1 MITQQTTKINITAS
15 NISHFRSKG
24 YSPTIRTLLEVKVS
38 DLPFGSLEQVEIKCD
53 SCGDEFLKCIRNIN
67 HTREK
72 FEGKDYCQK
81 CVAKLT
87 AHKKPQ
93 CSSSYWENGTKKIQH
108 GNLVRN
114 SWLYQ
119 NSRKSLNVSGENNG
133 MFGKQH
139 SDDTKRRMS
148 LSRVGKKQSKE
159 TIEKRVNSL
168 KERNKNREIKGLCK
182 CIKWHL
188 HSNVNWYRRV
198 YERDGFKCVKCGG
211 NKPKLDAH
219 HIFPLSQLV
228 KKLTEG
234 KSFVSDKEKYDWL
247 IQQPEILDLELTNGI
262 TLCRVCHKKEHKNW
276 GSHNIL

>member
-1 MITQQTTKINITAS
+1 MNLINKFLTFI
-15 NISHFRSKG
+15 
-24 YSPTIRTLLEVKVS
+24 YSRYWAKYFYYSVCSTHRLHEP
-38 DLPFGSLEQVEIKCD
+38 
-53 SCGDEFLKCIRNIN
+53 SC
-67 HTREK
+67 
-72 FEGKDYCQK
+72 
-81 CVAKLT
+81 
-87 AHKKPQ
+87 
-93 CSSSYWENGTKKIQH
+93 
-108 GNLVRN
+108 
-114 SWLYQ
+114 
-119 NSRKSLNVSGENNG
+119 
-133 MFGKQH
+133 
-139 SDDTKRRMS
+139 
-148 LSRVGKKQSKE
+148 
-159 TIEKRVNSL
+159 
-168 KERNKNREIKGLCK
+168 NRCK